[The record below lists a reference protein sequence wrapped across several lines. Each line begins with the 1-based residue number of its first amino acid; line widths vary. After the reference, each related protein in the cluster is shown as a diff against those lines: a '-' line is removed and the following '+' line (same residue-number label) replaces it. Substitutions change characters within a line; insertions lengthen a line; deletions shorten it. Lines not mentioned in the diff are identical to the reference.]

1 MSQNFLILPH
11 FFYHLNQNIIL
22 PAMSKTAAI
31 FILHIIG
38 CIVFLALP
46 IFLAPDFPSSLNIF
60 SNTPTQRD
68 LIAYVL
74 MTCFFYLN
82 FFILIPKFYFT
93 KRYFAF
99 FSIIFL
105 CFIVV
110 SVPSTILLPQS
121 IGPAPATH
129 SPNMQLP
136 PPGLH
141 NPPPEQ
147 FNNYLFPALHY
158 LFIFLALVFF
168 SLILRINNRL
178 RQSEQEKLHAELMY
192 LKAQINPHF
201 LFNTLNN
208 IYSLAVERS
217 DKTPNAVLR
226 LSDMMRYVISDA
238 GKNFVPLQQELD
250 YVRNYIELQL
260 IRFGDAVD
268 LNFKINGT
276 AGNNKIAPLILIPF
290 IENAFKYGVNAEVVS
305 LINIRINI
313 LSNNL
318 QMMVENSKVKF
329 TAALVERSGLGIANT
344 KNRLQYLYA
353 GKHELII
360 KDNDKFFVSLFLNMK

>member
-1 MSQNFLILPH
+1 
-11 FFYHLNQNIIL
+11 
-22 PAMSKTAAI
+22 MSKTAAI
-31 FILHIIG
+31 LILHIIG

-46 IFLAPDFPSSLNIF
+46 IFLAPDFPSSLNVF

-68 LIAYVL
+68 LIAYAL
-74 MTCFFYLN
+74 MTCFFYFN

-93 KRYFAF
+93 RRYFAF

-110 SVPSTILLPQS
+110 SVPSTILLPQNM
-121 IGPAPATH
+121 GPNPPTH
-129 SPNMQLP
+129 SPNFPP
-136 PPGLH
+136 PPGSQKH
-141 NPPPEQ
+141 PPKQ
-147 FNNYLFPALHY
+147 FNNYLFQALHY

-178 RQSEQEKLHAELMY
+178 RRSEQEKLHAELMY

-217 DKTPNAVLR
+217 DRTPNAVLR
-226 LSDMMRYVISDA
+226 LSDMMRYVITDA
-238 GKNFVPLQQELD
+238 EKNFVPLQQELD

-276 AGNNKIAPLILIPF
+276 AGNNQIAPLILIPF
-290 IENAFKYGVNAEVVS
+290 IENAFKYGVNAEAVS
-305 LINIRINI
+305 AINIRINI
-313 LSNNL
+313 LSTNL
-318 QMMVENSKVKF
+318 QMLVENYKVKF
-329 TAALVERSGLGIANT
+329 TDALVERSGLGIANT

-360 KDNDKFFVSLFLNMK
+360 KDNEKFFVSLFLNMK